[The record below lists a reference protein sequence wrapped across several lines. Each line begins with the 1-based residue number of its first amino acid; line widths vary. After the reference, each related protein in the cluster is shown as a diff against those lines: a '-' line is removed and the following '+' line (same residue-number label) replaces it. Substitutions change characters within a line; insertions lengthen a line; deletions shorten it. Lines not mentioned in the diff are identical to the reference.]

1 MLTEK
6 RYEKILELVQEKQ
19 SVTVN
24 ELMNYLNASE
34 STIRRDLTVLNA
46 DGKLVK
52 VYGGALATNTS
63 FNTKDDDVEFRKG
76 QNQDQKIKIAQYA
89 ASLIGP
95 DDFVYLD
102 AGTTTE
108 LIIDFITEKNA
119 IFVTNAVLHARKLVH
134 HGCKVYLIGGE
145 LKAATE
151 AIVGSEAII
160 SLERYNFTIGFW
172 GTNGVSK
179 RVGFTTP
186 DTSEALIK
194 QKAMERCRDRYILCD
209 STKFN
214 KICPITFADFS
225 SAKIITNKIS
235 DDMYSKCNNIVE
247 VDKKL

>member
-34 STIRRDLTVLNA
+34 STIRRDLATLSEN
-46 DGKLVK
+46 GKLVK
-52 VYGGALATNTS
+52 VYGGALAINSS

-76 QNQDQKIKIAQYA
+76 LNFDEKVKIAQYA

-108 LIIDFITEKNA
+108 LMIDFITEKRA
-119 IFVTNAVLHARKLVH
+119 VFVTNAAIHAKKLVH
-134 HGCKVYLIGGE
+134 NGCKVYLIGGE

-172 GTNGVSK
+172 GANGISK

-194 QKAMERCRDRYILCD
+194 QKAMERCQNRYILCD

-214 KICPITFADFS
+214 KIRPITFGDFY

-235 DDMYSKCNNIVE
+235 DDTYSKCNNIVE
-247 VDKKL
+247 VDK